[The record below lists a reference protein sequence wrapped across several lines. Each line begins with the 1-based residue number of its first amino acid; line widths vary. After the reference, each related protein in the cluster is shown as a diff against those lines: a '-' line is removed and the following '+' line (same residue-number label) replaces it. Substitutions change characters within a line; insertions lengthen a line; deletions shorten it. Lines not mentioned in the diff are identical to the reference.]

1 MTLFLQDYEYN
12 VSGHYSEVL
21 SKAFCCP
28 SETKEVLKNYL
39 NYFLLLLK
47 SIKMWII
54 FSLVSLKNTV
64 LKTCFPGKIKE
75 SIRLL

>member
-1 MTLFLQDYEYN
+1 MTLFLQDYGYN
-12 VSGHYSEVL
+12 ASGHYSEV
-21 SKAFCCP
+21 SPEAFSCP
-28 SETKEVLKNYL
+28 SEANEALKNYL
-39 NYFLLLLK
+39 NYFILLLK

-54 FSLVSLKNTV
+54 FSPVSLKNTV